1 MIRPCAGYF
10 FEKILDYTVT
20 VYFIIEIKKG
30 QKMQNIK
37 GSLSIKTKIGYGIGG
52 ICDNTL
58 YTLSGTYLLLYLTT
72 VAGVSP
78 AIAGT
83 ISAVGSVWEALVGP
97 IIGSCSDGTVSRFG
111 KRKPFMMFAAIPIA
125 VVTSMLFTAI
135 NAGPAVKAVYYTVSI
150 ILFWT
155 FFSMEFVPY
164 MSWGADLTDDY
175 HERTVLRSYAYIFNQ
190 VGMLIGMVLPT
201 IIVDWAMNLGKT
213 SQQSWQ
219 MVGMFCGISAGAA
232 LLISALS
239 VKKGDRAKDDP
250 ELLGEKARRQE
261 EAHKIPLT
269 GDPTADSVIT
279 RGQDMMRTIR
289 QENIAIPDETLSR
302 QMDTLSE
309 KCEQIFRTV
318 SEAPAKAPQVRKFMD
333 YYLPTTLK
341 MLANY
346 RTMQQRGVSYQE
358 MSQARDVTVR
368 GMNMIL
374 TACQKQI
381 DNLHRENM
389 LDISTDIDVLEQM
402 LKRDGYTE
410 NEIWGN
416 KDLTAAART
425 AAEEQMRH
433 TSAPVMQFPVS
444 DQTDAQRDA
453 SAGRYQSQQ

>member
-1 MIRPCAGYF
+1 MGSG
-10 FEKILDYTVT
+10 LD
-20 VYFIIEIKKG
+20 
-30 QKMQNIK
+30 
-37 GSLSIKTKIGYGIGG
+37 
-52 ICDNTL
+52 
-58 YTLSGTYLLLYLTT
+58 TT
-72 VAGVSP
+72 THNRQDVERQQQE
-78 AIAGT
+78 
-83 ISAVGSVWEALVGP
+83 EAL
-97 IIGSCSDGTVSRFG
+97 R
-111 KRKPFMMFAAIPIA
+111 RQQEEAQRRQQEA
-125 VVTSMLFTAI
+125 
-135 NAGPAVKAVYYTVSI
+135 
-150 ILFWT
+150 
-155 FFSMEFVPY
+155 
-164 MSWGADLTDDY
+164 
-175 HERTVLRSYAYIFNQ
+175 LRR
-190 VGMLIGMVLPT
+190 
-201 IIVDWAMNLGKT
+201 
-213 SQQSWQ
+213 QQ
-219 MVGMFCGISAGAA
+219 
-232 LLISALS
+232 
-239 VKKGDRAKDDP
+239 
-250 ELLGEKARRQE
+250 EEARRQE